1 MAAETIE
8 AAGLVFPAGAV
19 ESIGD
24 RIESERE
31 IGRTQLSRWVCEE
44 FGFHDAL
51 GRHREMSCRVAL
63 LELERRGMLKL
74 PRRQSGVRESLAR
87 QGGCVRV
94 EQRTAKGS
102 LTALGRIE
110 LVAVSAAEDGELSE
124 QWNKLVAT
132 HHYLGYTPLVG
143 AQMRYLVG
151 SESQGWVGALGFAA
165 AARRLTARE
174 NFIGWSESERRA
186 SLKLVVNNVRFLVI
200 PRVQNLASHVLAK
213 ATRQLPHD
221 WQRRYG
227 YTPVLLETFVDAE
240 HFDGTCYRAANW
252 IEVGQSRG
260 RGRQDR
266 THAGKVSKKKILVF
280 PLIDRWRAALG
291 VKANH
296 TSAQSTEAWAEREFG
311 SGKLGD
317 PRRTRRLVQVAS
329 DFYARPQ
336 ATVPRACNG
345 NTARVKA
352 TYRLMNNK
360 DLSLTK
366 VLEAPCRQT
375 IARMGE
381 HKVVLS
387 VQDTTSLNYTAHGKV
402 EGIGPIGT
410 RASSA
415 VGLILH
421 DTLVFTPDGLAL
433 GVLDAQAWVRD
444 WEEKSPTRDIE
455 QKESVKWLRSYE
467 AAAAAK
473 AELKDTTVVSVG
485 DREADLYELFAMAV
499 EREDG
504 PALLVRASADRRLA
518 QDQQPDIEQD
528 QQRLWAHLRSQTLA
542 GHRELVVPPRPARNG
557 KPACPTRTV
566 QLEVRFAKVTLR
578 PPDGKARLGKLTLH
592 AVLARETDSPDPD
605 DPIEWMLLTTLEVQ
619 NFAQACEKL
628 DWYTTRWMIE
638 VYHRTLKS
646 GCRIEDRQHHT
657 ALALENCLAI
667 DMVIAARILHLT
679 WIGRTC
685 PDIPCTVYFEDN
697 QWKAM
702 YCFLNKT
709 PQPPQKVPSIREFIG
724 WVARLGGHLGRKC
737 DGEPGTKALWIGL
750 PRMDDIS
757 EMYAVFAKFA
767 EGP

>member
-1 MAAETIE
+1 VAAEAIE

-19 ESIGD
+19 KMLGD
-24 RIESERE
+24 RIESERG
-31 IGRTQLSRWVCEE
+31 IGRTQLSRWACEE
-44 FGFHDAL
+44 LGFHDAL
-51 GRHREMSCRVAL
+51 GRRREMSCRVAL
-63 LELERRGMLKL
+63 LELERRGVLEL
-74 PRRQSGVRESLAR
+74 PQRQSGVRKSLRR
-87 QGGCVRV
+87 QGGGLRIEPKAV
-94 EQRTAKGS
+94 KGS
-102 LTALGRIE
+102 LAALGKIE
-110 LVAVSAAEDGELSE
+110 LVAITAADDDDGELSKL
-124 QWNKLVAT
+124 WNDLVAA

-143 AQMRYLVG
+143 AQMRYLVR
-151 SESQGWVGALGFAA
+151 SEHQGWVGALGFAA
-165 AARRLTARE
+165 AARRLRPRE

-186 SLKLVVNNVRFLVI
+186 ALKLVVNNVRFLMVA
-200 PRVQNLASHVLAK
+200 RVQNLASNVLAK
-213 ATRQLPHD
+213 AARQLPRD
-221 WQRRYG
+221 WQERYG

-240 HFDGTCYRAANW
+240 QFDGACYRAANW
-252 IEVGQSRG
+252 IEVGESSG

-266 THAGKVSKKKILVF
+266 THAGKVSKKKIFVF

-291 VKANH
+291 VRTTLTA
-296 TSAQSTEAWAEREFG
+296 AQSTEAWAEREFG
-311 SGKLGD
+311 SCKLGD
-317 PRRTRRLVQVAS
+317 PRRTRRLIRVAR

-345 NTARVKA
+345 DTARVKA
-352 TYRLMNNK
+352 TYRLMNNE
-360 DLSLTK
+360 DLSLK
-366 VLEAPCRQT
+366 KLLEAPCRQT
-375 IARMGE
+375 VTRMRD
-381 HKVVLS
+381 HTVVLA
-387 VQDTTSLNYTAHGKV
+387 VQDTTSLNYTAHGKT
-402 EGIGPIGT
+402 EGIGPIAT
-410 RASSA
+410 RTSRA

-421 DTLVFTPDGLAL
+421 DTLAFTPDGLAL

-455 QKESVKWLRSYE
+455 QKESVKWLRSYQ

-473 AELKDTTVVSVG
+473 AELKNTTVVSVG
-485 DREADLYELFAMAV
+485 DREADIYELFAMAV

-504 PALLVRASADRRLA
+504 PELLVRASGDRCL
-518 QDQQPDIEQD
+518 EQE
-528 QQRLWAHLRSQTLA
+528 QHRLWAHLSSQPVA

-557 KPACPTRTV
+557 KPARPARTV
-566 QLEVRFAKVTLR
+566 QLEVRLAPVTLR
-578 PPDGKARLGKLTLH
+578 APDGKRRLGKLALH
-592 AVLARETDSPDPD
+592 AVLARETDPLDPD
-605 DPIEWMLLTTLEVQ
+605 DPIEWMLLTTLEVK

-646 GCRIEDRQHHT
+646 GCRIEERQHHT

-685 PDIPCTVYFEDN
+685 PDIPCTVYFENN

-709 PQPPQKVPSIREFIG
+709 PKSPKHVPSIREFIG

-737 DGEPGTKALWIGL
+737 DAEPGTKSLWLGL

-757 EMYAVFAKFA
+757 EMYAVFSKFA